1 MQLVGVLEIKSF
13 EKIKEFLNDEHVG
26 RISSIDVNGF
36 PQIIPMNFVFLNNA
50 IYMHSHVK
58 GEKLDNISRN
68 EKVGF
73 EADRE
78 LEFLPS
84 YFEDPHNAALAD
96 TLYISVVIKGIGSFV
111 SDRNEK
117 TLALNGLMQKYQPE
131 GNYDPYELPF
141 WGANFWNDWERDVHF
156 SFYEPNGDLGVALDA
171 GVKIFGA
178 WSRSNDQRSLSI
190 FARGRY
196 GFSDI
201 EYPIFPQLDYDKF
214 EAIVL
219 RSSGND
225 WMRTNIKDVIATSL
239 MDGSGLETQAY
250 RPSIVYLNGEYWGL
264 YNIREKV
271 NEHFLDD
278 KINVTR
284 NGA

>member
-1 MQLVGVLEIKSF
+1 MQLVGILEIKSY

-131 GNYDPYELPF
+131 GNYDPLKPDMRVLDAVSVIKVTPQSLHGKYKI
-141 WGANFWNDWERDVHF
+141 GQHMNSNDRVILAQKILERDSPTAKTTLKIMGFEVIDGGLRMID
-156 SFYEPNGDLGVALDA
+156 EP
-171 GVKIFGA
+171 K
-178 WSRSNDQRSLSI
+178 W
-190 FARGRY
+190 
-196 GFSDI
+196 
-201 EYPIFPQLDYDKF
+201 
-214 EAIVL
+214 
-219 RSSGND
+219 
-225 WMRTNIKDVIATSL
+225 
-239 MDGSGLETQAY
+239 
-250 RPSIVYLNGEYWGL
+250 
-264 YNIREKV
+264 
-271 NEHFLDD
+271 
-278 KINVTR
+278 
-284 NGA
+284 